1 MNTEQTNQHRIIKED
16 LDDEFLLLKK
26 ARNCIRASCEDIE
39 NHLREYHNLDKQKH
53 MPGILYCMQDAEH
66 DISDALARLRDAHD
80 LMDKYYK
87 PKSE

>member
-1 MNTEQTNQHRIIKED
+1 MNQQTNRHNNIKLD
-16 LDDEFLLLKK
+16 LDDERSVLEK
-26 ARNCIRASCEDIE
+26 ARNCVRVSCEDIE
-39 NHLREYHNLDKQKH
+39 NHLREYHNLDKQKY

-66 DISDALARLRDAHD
+66 DISDALARLKDAYD